1 MGDTAARDFGSS
13 NARGFSGH
21 TRADLGRRGQ
31 PAPVLLDAA
40 NDADLLVVGS
50 HGHGR
55 FSGMLKGSVSTHC
68 VEHASCPVVVV
79 RGEARVAAAG
89 DR

>member
-1 MGDTAARDFGSS
+1 MS
-13 NARGFSGH
+13 
-21 TRADLGRRGQ
+21 LIPEPQ
-31 PAPVLLDAA
+31 PDPSEPSTVSVGPFVERLPVSHQLTIG
-40 NDADLLVVGS
+40 ADLLVVGS

-55 FSGMLKGSVSTHC
+55 FSGMLMGSVSTHC

>member
-1 MGDTAARDFGSS
+1 M
-13 NARGFSGH
+13 
-21 TRADLGRRGQ
+21 
-31 PAPVLLDAA
+31 PVLLDAA
-40 NDADLLVVGS
+40 IDADLLVVGSS

-55 FSGMLKGSVSTHC
+55 FSGMLMGSVSTHC

-89 DR
+89 GG